1 MKPVFTCSVL
11 WRILKEGEFPL
22 YDIYVLYCMLM
33 NCGIEEQFVHYITCS
48 KTLYLS
54 CRFYR
59 EVKELADNRLT
70 DGTGRKPHYRS
81 LLILLLL
88 CNI

>member
-1 MKPVFTCSVL
+1 MDGACNYYFEDQLGHSATCAVN
-11 WRILKEGEFPL
+11 P
-22 YDIYVLYCMLM
+22 
-33 NCGIEEQFVHYITCS
+33 
-48 KTLYLS
+48 YLT

-81 LLILLLL
+81 LLLLAACYMCGCHQL
-88 CNI
+88 CLCVAA